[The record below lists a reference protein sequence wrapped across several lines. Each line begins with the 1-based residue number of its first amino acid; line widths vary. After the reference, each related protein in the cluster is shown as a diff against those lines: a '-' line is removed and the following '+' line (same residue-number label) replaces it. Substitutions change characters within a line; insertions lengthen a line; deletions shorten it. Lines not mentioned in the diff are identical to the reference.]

1 MKFAIFLLAVLIAA
15 LVGWGFETHRRKLK
29 RCRFSDRN
37 LIPVDTIVSKHFGD
51 SEKHSQLIY
60 WWNEVSKKL
69 KLDARK
75 LRPDDR
81 FDKELAPVE
90 GFVTEDETIQLDD
103 LIDDL
108 GLSQVRLKSN
118 KTLDTIGEL
127 VEFLAL
133 NVET

>member
-1 MKFAIFLLAVLIAA
+1 VLIAILIAA
-15 LVGWGFETHRRKLK
+15 LIGWGLESHRRQLK
-29 RCRFSDRN
+29 RGRLSDRN
-37 LIPVDTIVSKHFGD
+37 SIPVDTIVSKHFD
-51 SEKHSQLIY
+51 DAEKHAQLIY
-60 WWNEVSKKL
+60 WWNEVSKTL

-90 GFVTEDETIQLDD
+90 GFITEDETIQLND

-118 KTLDTIGEL
+118 KTLDTIAEL
-127 VEFLAL
+127 VEFLAM
-133 NVET
+133 NAET